1 MPETKPL
8 DDLLADMQRQRTS
21 LAVIVDEF
29 GRTAGIVTIED
40 IIEEIVGEIVD
51 ETDPMLSSIR
61 RLVNGDWF
69 VRGHVSLGDLEDA
82 GIHLPV
88 DSDAYTSVGGYVF
101 GQLGRLPKRGDQISA
116 NGYLI
121 RVESVRENRVEAVR
135 IHPTAAPR
143 PGRERRAPK
152 PALIRGTTGPR
163 GLSAALSSL
172 AGVIRRRPGG

>member
-1 MPETKPL
+1 
-8 DDLLADMQRQRTS
+8 
-21 LAVIVDEF
+21 
-29 GRTAGIVTIED
+29 
-40 IIEEIVGEIVD
+40 
-51 ETDPMLSSIR
+51 MLSSIR

-135 IHPTAAPR
+135 IQPSGQAVPDDPAVP
-143 PGRERRAPK
+143 PSER
-152 PALIRGTTGPR
+152 
-163 GLSAALSSL
+163 
-172 AGVIRRRPGG
+172 